1 MSSDSDYMAFLNKAN
16 EGTTSATSAS
26 NKGSKTPS
34 RKLVTEGLT
43 APRTLKHGLQDVYY
57 VSDSDE
63 PFEEVALK
71 WDGAQDLNEETFAS
85 LISTSSG
92 AVSTISEA
100 DFDPRGQ
107 YDQVV
112 QNVKAVVRGG
122 NVKIFRVEGSGA
134 RVEYWVVGESRD
146 RMAVFGLRTV
156 AVES

>member
-1 MSSDSDYMAFLNKAN
+1 M
-16 EGTTSATSAS
+16 
-26 NKGSKTPS
+26 
-34 RKLVTEGLT
+34 
-43 APRTLKHGLQDVYY
+43 
-57 VSDSDE
+57 
-63 PFEEVALK
+63 
-71 WDGAQDLNEETFAS
+71 
-85 LISTSSG
+85 
-92 AVSTISEA
+92 STISEA